1 MCCNPFLKMFVYESR
16 MKKYELETCHIMFIL
31 CPHIMRSYFICKCIF
46 QKHSKLS
53 RPLLNKRFFLSV
65 FILLCQII
73 YFLDW
78 NSTIMNTEPST
89 DGFIKFIDFE
99 EIRRDM
105 YPFAK

>member
-1 MCCNPFLKMFVYESR
+1 MSSYYALIFYLQMCFS
-16 MKKYELETCHIMFIL
+16 
-31 CPHIMRSYFICKCIF
+31 
-46 QKHSKLS
+46 KHSKLS
-53 RPLLNKRFFLSV
+53 RAALDKRFFFSI